1 MKRIDETQQVM
12 MDGEKEK
19 AGWLWQAVQNMLCW
33 REGHSC
39 CCCCC
44 CCCCAE
50 EDSNTTRKA
59 DIQYVLQHA
68 DLSDSESISTTSLL
82 RHQSNSSSPS
92 SSVSSVKDLK
102 SDIYH
107 QIELRRSN
115 SVSSRQLP
123 VIDVRP
129 IEFWSG
135 VRGEGVQPR
144 LPGPPRSPVTPRST
158 RWSSKAVDYEALT
171 KIRPHLYTSTSSS
184 LEENSDDDL
193 LGRIHFSLHYDAVAM
208 ILLVKVLEAA
218 DLPRPACKDRSDM
231 SHSNPYVKVS
241 LLPDNK
247 NSRQTTVKK
256 KTQDPVFEETFSFE
270 IPYKEVVRRT
280 LELKVKDFDK
290 YSRHCIVGHVLL
302 PLQNVNLARPSRMW
316 RPLVQCSMEVEEYG
330 ELLLSLNYLPTAGR
344 LNVDVI
350 KAKQLL
356 QTSLARGADPYVR
369 VSLVVRGR
377 HLKSKKTAVRKNTL
391 SPSFNESFS
400 FQLAG
405 PELREASLVITAW
418 DWNGGVIRDEFI
430 GRVVLG
436 KQPSGPHEIT
446 HWTNMM
452 GSQRHAV
459 AQWHSLHSRANCDQV
474 SSASRAVP

>member
-1 MKRIDETQQVM
+1 MGNKENVQQVM
-12 MDGEKEK
+12 MDEEK
-19 AGWLWQAVQNMLCW
+19 AGWLWQKLQMILCW

-44 CCCCAE
+44 CCCCS
-50 EDSNTTRKA
+50 EDEPGHTRKE
-59 DIQYVLQHA
+59 DIQYVLQHC
-68 DLSDSESISTTSLL
+68 DLSDSESVSTSSLL

-92 SSVSSVKDLK
+92 SSVKDLK

-135 VRGEGVQPR
+135 VRGEGIQPR
-144 LPGPPRSPVTPRST
+144 LPGPPKSPGPPRSPRWST
-158 RWSSKAVDYEALT
+158 RSADYE
-171 KIRPHLYTSTSSS
+171 IRPHLYASTSSS
-184 LEENSDDDL
+184 LEEGPDEDL
-193 LGRIHFSLHYDAVAM
+193 LGRIHFSLHYDASAS
-208 ILLVKVLEAA
+208 IFLVKVLEAA
-218 DLPRPACKDRSDM
+218 DLPRPACKDRNDM
-231 SHSNPYVKVS
+231 AHSNPYVKIS
-241 LLPDNK
+241 LLPDSK
-247 NSRQTTVKK
+247 NSCQTTVKK
-256 KTQDPVFEETFSFE
+256 KTQDPVYEETFRFE

-290 YSRHCIVGHVLL
+290 YSRHCVVGHILL

-316 RPLVQCSMEVEEYG
+316 RPLTQCSPSEEYG

-350 KAKQLL
+350 KAKQIL
-356 QTSLARGADPYVR
+356 QTSLVRGADPYVR

-377 HLKSKKTAVRKNTL
+377 HLKSKKTGVKKITL

-405 PELREASLVITAW
+405 PELRESSLVVTVW

-430 GRVVLG
+430 GRIVLG

-446 HWTNMM
+446 HWNNMM

-459 AQWHSLHSRANCDQV
+459 AQWHSLQSRLHCDQV
-474 SSASRAVP
+474 GDNEI